1 MNLYQQIVLLIL
13 GSGVTG
19 AFVMWCLM
27 KVMGYARWATGH
39 SDGWEEELYQKQ
51 KKRILSIKSWANNK
65 MHSIPEPCQRLDYHI
80 LVTYEELLQVWDKC
94 DRIMDNLV

>member
-51 KKRILSIKSWANNK
+51 KKRILSIKTWTSLK
-65 MHSIPEPCQRLDYHI
+65 MDIPPKNCQRLDYRI
-80 LVTYEELLQVWDKC
+80 LVTYEELLQVWDRC
-94 DRIMDNLV
+94 DRIMNDLV